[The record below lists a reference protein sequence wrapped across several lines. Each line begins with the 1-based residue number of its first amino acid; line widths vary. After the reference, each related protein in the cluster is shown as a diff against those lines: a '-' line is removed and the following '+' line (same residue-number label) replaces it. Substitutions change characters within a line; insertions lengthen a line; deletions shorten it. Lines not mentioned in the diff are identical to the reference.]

1 MGVEV
6 QIIEKLVPG
15 REIDGPV
22 LRPTWYLTA
31 GALDHK
37 SGGVAVALTIV
48 PAPDDPVFK
57 EPLTVMVAEKD
68 VDLLVK
74 LLRTAQGL
82 VPATVREGG
91 GGAA

>member
-1 MGVEV
+1 MGIEV
-6 QIIEKLVPG
+6 QIIGGLVPG
-15 REIDGPV
+15 QEIPEPV
-22 LRPTWYLTA
+22 LRPAYYLTA
-31 GALDHK
+31 GAFDHK

-68 VDLLVK
+68 VDLVVK
-74 LLRTAQGL
+74 LLRTTQGL
-82 VPATVREGG
+82 TPATVREGG

>member
-48 PAPDDPVFK
+48 PALGDPDFREPV
-57 EPLTVMVAEKD
+57 TVMVAEKD

>member
-1 MGVEV
+1 VGVEV
-6 QIIEKLVPG
+6 QMIEKLVPG

-37 SGGVAVALTIV
+37 SGRVAVALTIV
-48 PAPDDPVFK
+48 PALDDADFK
-57 EPLTVMVAEKD
+57 EPVTVMVAEKD
-68 VDLLVK
+68 VDLLVR

-82 VPATVREGG
+82 MPASVRESGG
-91 GGAA
+91 GVA

>member
-1 MGVEV
+1 VGVEV

>member
-6 QIIEKLVPG
+6 QMIEKLVPG

-37 SGGVAVALTIV
+37 SGRVAVALTIV
-48 PAPDDPVFK
+48 PAPGDPVFK

-68 VDLLVK
+68 VDLVVK
-74 LLRTAQGL
+74 LLRTIQGL
-82 VPATVREGG
+82 TPAAVREGE
-91 GGAA
+91 GAA